1 MASYDVI
8 CLIDTCVDFIVTG
21 DTVPE
26 FGQVEKCVDDYRLE
40 LGGSGSIFA
49 CQCARLG
56 LRTAAV
62 GAVGCDAFGDL
73 FIAAL
78 RQAGVSDAYIRRDAR
93 LKTGVTAHLVHG
105 SDRAML
111 TYTGTIDAVTP
122 ADVPDAVLGS
132 ARHLHISSYYL
143 MRNMTPHFAELA
155 RRARALG
162 MTVSLDTNW
171 DPDQTWDGG
180 LWETLRHTDY
190 FLPNE
195 NELLRISGE
204 RDVEKALSALGCTVP
219 FVTAKQ
225 GESGALLWARGRVLR
240 APSHAVPVAD
250 AIGAGDSFDAGFVW
264 AALQGW
270 PPETCLHAACICGSL
285 NVRRAGGTAGQG
297 DFREVSALLIER
309 GVLPGKA

>member
-225 GESGALLWARGRVLR
+225 GESGALLWARG
-240 APSHAVPVAD
+240 
-250 AIGAGDSFDAGFVW
+250 
-264 AALQGW
+264 
-270 PPETCLHAACICGSL
+270 
-285 NVRRAGGTAGQG
+285 
-297 DFREVSALLIER
+297 
-309 GVLPGKA
+309 

>member
-1 MASYDVI
+1 M
-8 CLIDTCVDFIVTG
+8 
-21 DTVPE
+21 
-26 FGQVEKCVDDYRLE
+26 EKCVDDYRLE

-219 FVTAKQ
+219 FVKT
-225 GESGALLWARGRVLR
+225 GRVRGALWARGRSVRLPMWSRRRRDRRGRFVRRGLR
-240 APSHAVPVAD
+240 LGGASGLAARDMPSCRVHMRKPQCAPRGGHG
-250 AIGAGDSFDAGFVW
+250 GAGG
-264 AALQGW
+264 
-270 PPETCLHAACICGSL
+270 
-285 NVRRAGGTAGQG
+285 
-297 DFREVSALLIER
+297 
-309 GVLPGKA
+309 LPGGVGAPY